1 MIQNLACAL
10 TLALLTQS
18 IHAADLVRNVRS
30 KLSAGDLASGIALA
44 EDYKKTT
51 GVDEEY
57 LNAIGWI
64 ARGAEMLDRPE
75 LAREALAE
83 LHREIKSE
91 TPAMLTPFGA
101 AIEVE
106 GRLLERTEGRGAA
119 MRYFDEQLALAK
131 APSLRSRIRKNMN
144 LLSMEGQPAPAIETT
159 DFVGATAPPTLAS
172 LRGKPVLLFFF
183 AEWCGD
189 CRGQAP
195 SLARVWQKYQSRG
208 LALIAA
214 TRLYSTPTD
223 EKPMTP
229 AEEKAQV
236 EKVWSENYKGLAGIP
251 IGIDTN
257 TMIRY
262 GASATPTFALIDR
275 KGIVRLYTPT
285 RLSEAELSRRIEGLL
300 AEEP

>member
-1 MIQNLACAL
+1 MIRTLACAVS
-10 TLALLTQS
+10 LALLTQS
-18 IHAADLVRNVRS
+18 MSAADLVRNVRF

-44 EDYKKTT
+44 EDYKKAT

-91 TPAMLTPFGA
+91 TPAMLTPYGA

-144 LLSMEGQPAPAIETT
+144 LLSMEGQPAPAIEAN
-159 DFVGATAPPTLAS
+159 DFVGTTAPPTLAS

-189 CRGQAP
+189 CRGQAA

-208 LALIAA
+208 LALLAT

-236 EKVWSENYKGLAGIP
+236 AKVWSENYKGLEDVP
-251 IGIDTN
+251 IVINTN
-257 TMIRY
+257 AMIRY
-262 GASATPTFALIDR
+262 GASATPTFALVDR